1 MAKFLKK
8 FETQAA
14 YEAAQSGLI
23 LPNVSLTVD
32 NNVVHYNPSTPTP
45 IETRLVCK
53 YNVTSTSE
61 DTELCFF
68 TTNLS
73 DMEIDGGAQQS
84 IVSAYTFDTIGEHT
98 VKYTLT
104 DPTIISNTT
113 FKNCTNLISIEL
125 PSSITIIKYDA
136 FKNCEAL
143 KRVNSDI
150 DGVFN
155 IPNGI
160 TSIDD
165 SAFYRCKSL
174 TSIDIPDS
182 VTSIGNGAFSDCFGL
197 TSVTIGSGVT
207 SIGTGA
213 FQFSSGLTSIT
224 VNAITTP
231 SLGTV
236 AFRSTNECPIY
247 VPSASVET
255 YKSATNWSTY
265 ASRIQAIP

>member
-1 MAKFLKK
+1 MSKYLKK

-14 YEAAQSGLI
+14 YEAAYPNLI
-23 LPNVSLTVD
+23 LPNVSLIAET
-32 NNVVHYNPSTPTP
+32 NGVVYNPSAPTP

-61 DTELCFF
+61 DTALCFF
-68 TTNLS
+68 TTNFS
-73 DMEIDGGAQQS
+73 AIEIDGVQTSVVTG
-84 IVSAYTFDTIGEHT
+84 YTFDTIGEHT
-98 VKYTLT
+98 VKYTLI
-104 DPTIISNTT
+104 DPTIIDNTT

-125 PSSITIIKYDA
+125 PSSITIIEYDV

-143 KRVNSDI
+143 KRANSDI

-160 TSIDD
+160 TSIEDG
-165 SAFYRCKSL
+165 AFYRCYSI
-174 TSIDIPDS
+174 TSINIPNS
-182 VTSIGNGAFSDCFGL
+182 VTTIGNGPFEQCSGL

-224 VNAITTP
+224 VNAITPP

-247 VPSASVET
+247 VPSGSVEA

-265 ASRIQAIP
+265 ASRIQTIS